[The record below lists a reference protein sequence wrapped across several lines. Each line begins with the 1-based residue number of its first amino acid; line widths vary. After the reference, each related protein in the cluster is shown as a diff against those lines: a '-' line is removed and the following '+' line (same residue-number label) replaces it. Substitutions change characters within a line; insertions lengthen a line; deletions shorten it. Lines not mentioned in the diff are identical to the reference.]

1 NYQPRIIPHK
11 VPLTGSFSS
20 RCSTELPFWYHY
32 SAGRFRRR
40 QAPEETRMETTVQVF
55 TILGNLALIAGVLMV
70 LRQLPY
76 AFHQTRAS
84 NAQRMVEIA
93 SPFLLAAV
101 SSREVAELAL
111 RSAESYESLDA
122 VDQRR
127 FRSLLIFWLIFYEN
141 VYYQR
146 RHRFLDRHAFLPWLN
161 DLKHFIRDHNVGRH
175 WDGLHGL
182 FQEEFAST
190 VSKLVVE
197 IQQESAD
204 ELVKK
209 YGG

>member
-1 NYQPRIIPHK
+1 MDL
-11 VPLTGSFSS
+11 V
-20 RCSTELPFWYHY
+20 
-32 SAGRFRRR
+32 
-40 QAPEETRMETTVQVF
+40 VQIC

-70 LRQLPY
+70 LRQLRD

-93 SPFLLAAV
+93 SPFLLASV

-111 RSAESYESLDA
+111 RSAENYDALDP

-161 DLKHFIRDHNVGRH
+161 DLKHFIREHNVGRH

-182 FQEEFAST
+182 FQEEFAHT

-197 IQQESAD
+197 IQQEGA
-204 ELVKK
+204 EEMVKK